1 MRLLGRAS
9 FGNRRRRSS
18 RRHGLSLLEILVS
31 TAILLASL
39 TAIMQVLNVGHNSRL
54 SAVLDAEAIL
64 RCESVMGELL
74 AGVRPLASSSAE
86 PFEDNP
92 KWMWN
97 AGISD
102 QGSTSLLQVEVVVE
116 HSPTG
121 DQVNSSYSLTRYV
134 RDPQI
139 FLDAGEGDDE

>member
-1 MRLLGRAS
+1 MRSWCQVSLE
-9 FGNRRRRSS
+9 NRRRR
-18 RRHGLSLLEILVS
+18 RLHPHGLTLLEILVS

-54 SAVLDAEAIL
+54 SAVLDAEGVL
-64 RCESVMGELL
+64 RCESMMGELL
-74 AGVRPLASSSAE
+74 AGVRPLASSSVE

-92 KWMWN
+92 KWMWY
-97 AGISD
+97 ASISD

-116 HSPTG
+116 HSPG
-121 DQVNSSYSLTRYV
+121 SNQVNSSYSLTRYV

-139 FLDAGEGDDE
+139 FQEADGGDE

>member
-1 MRLLGRAS
+1 MRSWCQVSLE
-9 FGNRRRRSS
+9 NRRRR
-18 RRHGLSLLEILVS
+18 RLYPLGLTLLEILVS

-54 SAVLDAEAIL
+54 SAVLDAEGVL
-64 RCESVMGELL
+64 RCESMMGELL
-74 AGVRPLASSSAE
+74 AGVRPLMSSSVE

-92 KWMWN
+92 KWMWY
-97 AGISD
+97 ASISD

-116 HSPTG
+116 HSPAS

-139 FLDAGEGDDE
+139 FLEADGGDE